1 MSSKQ
6 IYVEPVK
13 AVTSKDR
20 LKQVEER
27 QKREAITGSA
37 HTRMIA
43 NEYPFFEVQGIFVER
58 AIPEN
63 QKYTVYI
70 DRYEPSPLGDSEMD
84 DFNPLVHLEL
94 EEIQD
99 TEEVVEEYGMDLGE
113 Q

>member
-1 MSSKQ
+1 
-6 IYVEPVK
+6 
-13 AVTSKDR
+13 
-20 LKQVEER
+20 
-27 QKREAITGSA
+27 
-37 HTRMIA
+37 MIA

-94 EEIQD
+94 EENQD